1 MLRVYLLHTDEL
13 KDLAVN
19 EDLFS
24 AQRKEKIQKLKH
36 EDDKQLSKGVELLL
50 MYGLK
55 QIDPSVH
62 FPLSIKEEESGNLL
76 LENQLDPPVFFNL
89 SHAKEYAACAIA
101 DKPVGID
108 VECVKT
114 REVQHMDRILHPQ
127 EVMIQGFITNV
138 QVNLPLMRTN
148 WKQRRVS
155 WKTAMF
161 IFIKRAR
168 LKTLTGSLMP
178 AIVWQCVQR
187 KKKRMPWC
195 ASSMQMI

>member
-127 EVMIQGFITNV
+127 EVMIQGFITN
-138 QVNLPLMRTN
+138 PEE
-148 WKQRRVS
+148 
-155 WKTAMF
+155 TAMF

-195 ASSMQMI
+195 ASSMQKI

>member
-89 SHAKEYAACAIA
+89 S
-101 DKPVGID
+101 V
-108 VECVKT
+108 
-114 REVQHMDRILHPQ
+114 
-127 EVMIQGFITNV
+127 
-138 QVNLPLMRTN
+138 
-148 WKQRRVS
+148 
-155 WKTAMF
+155 
-161 IFIKRAR
+161 
-168 LKTLTGSLMP
+168 
-178 AIVWQCVQR
+178 
-187 KKKRMPWC
+187 
-195 ASSMQMI
+195 